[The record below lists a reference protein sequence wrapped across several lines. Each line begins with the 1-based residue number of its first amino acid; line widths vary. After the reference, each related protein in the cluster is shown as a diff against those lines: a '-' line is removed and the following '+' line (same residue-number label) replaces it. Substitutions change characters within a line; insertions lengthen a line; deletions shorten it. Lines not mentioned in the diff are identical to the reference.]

1 MKRPLFILLLFAGL
15 FLQNAT
21 LVAGQTSVTLY
32 PVADSYADGKYP
44 KQMYGAHTSFL
55 YVGNS
60 HDREQD
66 VWGSERI
73 YIQFDL
79 TDLVKNRV
87 IVQAALSLWQYYAPK
102 SSQTYEAHRVLSKW
116 SETTLSWVN
125 QPSWAPKETSET
137 VAPPQTELAV
147 EWDITSD
154 VKAWCTGEIPNYGTM
169 IKVAKEEHAS
179 DASSG
184 FWSRE
189 YPVGAHEQWRPRLIV
204 TIQGEPTMAYTV
216 TVSVAG
222 LPAALSADLA
232 VDGQPYRSLSS
243 ADDIEIVFNKGTAH
257 TIGVS
262 NLLLASPGVRY
273 VCDINQT
280 NVSNATSHVF
290 MYATEYLVNITTEP
304 RGIFG
309 TPQSEW
315 YRSGALLSA
324 KRAGGDVVYNATGMR
339 LVFDGWYMNGQRL
352 NNEPTGMP
360 VNQPIGLDAR
370 YEAEYYLNVTSPFG
384 VTSGSGWYKNDTAA
398 SFSVDTTSI
407 TAPGFLGVLGL
418 RELFDWW
425 IGSENFLGAPRE
437 AHGSIVMR
445 EPTTI
450 TAVWQDDW
458 IPFMVN
464 ALIVLLAVI
473 GGIVLVKFRN
483 RVSRKD

>member
-1 MKRPLFILLLFAGL
+1 VKRPFFILLLFAGL
-15 FLQNAT
+15 FMQNAT
-21 LVAGQTSVTLY
+21 LVAGQTSMTLY
-32 PVADSYADGKYP
+32 PVADSYADSKYP

-79 TDLVKNRV
+79 TGLAKNRV
-87 IVQAALSLWQYYAPK
+87 IAQATLRLWQYYAPK
-102 SSQTYEAHRVLSKW
+102 SNQTYEAHRVLSRW
-116 SETTLSWVN
+116 NETTLSWVN

-137 VAPPQTELAV
+137 AAPPQTEVAV

-154 VKAWCTGEIPNYGTM
+154 VKAWYAGEIPNHGTM
-169 IKVAKEEHAS
+169 IKVAKEEQVS

-189 YPVGAHEQWRPRLIV
+189 YPARAHEQWRPRLIV
-204 TIQGEPTMAYTV
+204 TIRGEPTMVYTV

-232 VDGQPYRSLSS
+232 VDGQPYNSLSS
-243 ADDIEIVFNKGTAH
+243 THDTEIVFDQGTAH

-262 NLLLASPGVRY
+262 KLLLASPGVRY

-290 MYATEYLVNITTEP
+290 MYATEYLVNVTTEP

-324 KRAGGDVVYNATGMR
+324 KRAGGDVIYNAKGMR

-352 NNEPTGMP
+352 NDEPTALPVNEP
-360 VNQPIGLDAR
+360 IRLDAR

-398 SFSVDTTSI
+398 SFSVDTTSM
-407 TAPGFLGVLGL
+407 TAPRFLGMLGL
-418 RELFDWW
+418 RESFDGW
-425 IGSENFLGAPRE
+425 IGSENFLGVPRE

-450 TAVWQDDW
+450 TAVWRDDW

-464 ALIVLLAVI
+464 ALIVLLIVI
-473 GGIVLVKFRN
+473 GGIVLVRFRH
-483 RVSRKD
+483 RVRQKD